1 VTVQVLPLDAREH
14 YLIGATVTI
23 YRFDRGI
30 PELASADTTISEQ
43 FFERDSSVTE
53 AIMKF
58 DDVRFKAR
66 DPLTSIDMME
76 DLSRQ

>member
-1 VTVQVLPLDAREH
+1 MPFNAREH

-23 YRFDRGI
+23 YKFDRAI
-30 PELASADTTISEQ
+30 PEIASADTTIGEQ
-43 FFERDSSVTE
+43 FFDRDTSVAE

-58 DDVRFKAR
+58 DDVRFKAH

-76 DLSRQ
+76 DLSR